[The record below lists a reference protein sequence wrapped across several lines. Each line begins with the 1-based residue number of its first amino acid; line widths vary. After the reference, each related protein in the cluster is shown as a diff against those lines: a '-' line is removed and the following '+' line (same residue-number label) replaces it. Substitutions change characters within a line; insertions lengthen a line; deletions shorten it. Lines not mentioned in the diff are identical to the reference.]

1 MAITESRIKNIE
13 NRLDELTHNF
23 LQAQQNQVP
32 ITLKVDET
40 SNKVDNIVPYM
51 DTKTAYY
58 AEKEKTFYNVPQG
71 NILVQFSNYQG
82 SYAVNRIADRLTVT
96 FEQLT
101 DNTDIT
107 ITIK

>member
-1 MAITESRIKNIE
+1 MDIYTRVE
-13 NRLDELTHNF
+13 NLEKLVDELVKLINRSKIYTDSDI
-23 LQAQQNQVP
+23 AGVRQNVSE
-32 ITLKVDET
+32 ITPYTET
-40 SNKVDNIVPYM
+40 K
-51 DTKTAYY
+51 KAYFN
-58 AEKEKTFYNVPQG
+58 EKEKTFYNVPQG

-107 ITIK
+107 ISIL

>member
-1 MAITESRIKNIE
+1 MNLETRIKNLE
-13 NRLDELTHNF
+13 KNL
-23 LQAQQNQVP
+23 
-32 ITLKVDET
+32 
-40 SNKVDNIVPYM
+40 DNIIKLLNNNKFYTDADISGIRQSVSEITPYT

-58 AEKEKTFYNVPQG
+58 GEKEKTFYNVPQG
-71 NILVQFSNYQG
+71 NILVQFSKYQG

>member
-1 MAITESRIKNIE
+1 MNLETRIKNLE
-13 NRLDELTHNF
+13 KNL
-23 LQAQQNQVP
+23 
-32 ITLKVDET
+32 
-40 SNKVDNIVPYM
+40 DNIIKLLNNNKFYTDADISGIRQSVSEITPYT

-58 AEKEKTFYNVPQG
+58 GEKEKTFYNVPQG

>member
-1 MAITESRIKNIE
+1 MDIYTRVE
-13 NRLDELTHNF
+13 NLEKLVDELVKLINRSKKYTDSDI
-23 LQAQQNQVP
+23 AGVRQNVSE
-32 ITLKVDET
+32 ITPYTET
-40 SNKVDNIVPYM
+40 K
-51 DTKTAYY
+51 KAYY
-58 AEKEKTFYNVPQG
+58 NEKEKTFYNVPQG

-107 ITIK
+107 ISIQ

>member
-1 MAITESRIKNIE
+1 MITESRIKSIE
-13 NRLDELTHNF
+13 NRLDELT
-23 LQAQQNQVP
+23 LDLIQMQKNQIP
-32 ITLKVDET
+32 IVSKISDNT
-40 SNKVDNIVPYM
+40 DNISRISPYT
-51 DTKTAYY
+51 DTKKAYY
-58 AEKEKTFYNVPQG
+58 NEKEKTFYNVPQG

>member
-1 MAITESRIKNIE
+1 MDIYTRVENLEKLVDSLVKQINNQNFYTDADIRGVRQNISEISPYTE
-13 NRLDELTHNF
+13 
-23 LQAQQNQVP
+23 
-32 ITLKVDET
+32 
-40 SNKVDNIVPYM
+40 
-51 DTKTAYY
+51 TKTAFYG
-58 AEKEKTFYNVPQG
+58 EKEKTFYNVPQG

-82 SYAVNRIADRLTVT
+82 SYAVNRIADRLTVM